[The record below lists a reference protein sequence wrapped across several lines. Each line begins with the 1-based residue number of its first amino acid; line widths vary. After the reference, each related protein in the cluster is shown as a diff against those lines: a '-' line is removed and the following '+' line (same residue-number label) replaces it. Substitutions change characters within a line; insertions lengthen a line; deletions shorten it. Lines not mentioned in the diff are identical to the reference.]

1 MVVVVRLARP
11 MPRSSRP
18 QGRRSTTSSPEPAPT
33 SRARRSAHLVWIGTA
48 VSTLSLAALGGLAA
62 LDAGQWFWL
71 VVAGVTTGVATACTY
86 AALARAD
93 ASRVAV
99 VLALR
104 TGIALA
110 LGA

>member
-1 MVVVVRLARP
+1 M
-11 MPRSSRP
+11 
-18 QGRRSTTSSPEPAPT
+18 
-33 SRARRSAHLVWIGTA
+33 RAGQRTWVWIGTA

-71 VVAGVTTGVATACTY
+71 VVAGVTTGVATARTY

-99 VLALR
+99 VLAL
-104 TGIALA
+104 
-110 LGA
+110 